1 MLNLTTRYMGLE
13 LKNPLIIGSCGLTNS
28 IENLKQIEAKGAGA
42 VVLKSIF
49 EEQIRHESDQ
59 LMNQKDSE
67 LMKPMHKG
75 FEDIMDK
82 RSYDYSEALQY
93 ISNFAREHTMKE
105 YLGFIS
111 EAKKALSIPVIASIN
126 CVFAYDWQFFAK
138 KIQDAGADAIELNI
152 FVLPSDLNRSG
163 DENEKIYYE
172 IVERVKKFVTIPVAL
187 KISYYFSSVAKSVI
201 ELSNSGID
209 GLVLFNRPISPDI
222 DIEKFQVTSANIYSS
237 ASEYSQTLRWVA
249 ILSGR
254 LGCDLAAATGIHNH
268 EAMIKQLLAGANVV
282 QMTSALYKNGFDVI
296 KNTLDGLMDWMESHE
311 FKTID
316 DFRGKMSQSKQENP
330 AVYERVQFMRLYS
343 QIE

>member
-13 LKNPLIIGSCGLTNS
+13 LKNPLIVGSCGLTNS
-28 IENLKQIEAKGAGA
+28 IENLKHIEENGAGA

-49 EEQIRHESDQ
+49 EEQIRYESDL

-75 FEDIMDK
+75 FEEIMNK

-105 YLGFIS
+105 YLGFITTV
-111 EAKKALSIPVIASIN
+111 KKTIKIPVIASIN
-126 CVFAYDWQFFAK
+126 CVFAYDWQFFARR
-138 KIQDAGADAIELNI
+138 IQDAGADAIELNI
-152 FVLPSDLNRSG
+152 FVLPSDLNRSS
-163 DENEKIYYE
+163 DENEKMYFE
-172 IVERVKKFVTIPVAL
+172 IVEKVRKFVSIPVAL
-187 KISYYFSSVAKSVI
+187 KISYYFSSLVKSVI
-201 ELSNSGID
+201 SLSNCGID
-209 GLVLFNRPISPDI
+209 GMVLFNRPVSPDI
-222 DIEKFQVTSANIYSS
+222 DIEKFTVTASNIFSS

-254 LGCDLAAATGIHNH
+254 LGCSLAAATGIHNH
-268 EAMIKQLLAGANVV
+268 EALIKQLLAGADVV
-282 QMTSALYKNGFDVI
+282 QMTSALYKNGFTVI
-296 KNTLDGLMDWMESHE
+296 KNTLDGLMNWMEAHQ

-316 DFRGKMSQSKQENP
+316 DFRGKMSQKYLENP
-330 AVYERVQFMRLYS
+330 AVFERVQFMKLYS